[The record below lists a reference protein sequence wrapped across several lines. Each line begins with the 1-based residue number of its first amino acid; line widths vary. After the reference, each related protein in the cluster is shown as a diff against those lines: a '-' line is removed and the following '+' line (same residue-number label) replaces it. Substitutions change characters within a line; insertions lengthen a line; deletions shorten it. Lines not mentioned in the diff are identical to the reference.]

1 MRVLIVYATRGG
13 CAAKAASLLGSYFR
27 DVKICD
33 LEKTRPDPKFYDVV
47 IFGSGIRFGTI
58 YKPLMAWLDTYW
70 DVVRPKLKGLFICN
84 ALMDEA
90 PQILRDNFS
99 LELRNSCVIAESLG
113 GEFDIDSL
121 PASDRVMLKL
131 RKKELVSGQVRE
143 FVPCLQPD
151 RVRAFAQAMLEAM
164 EEEKQRRTG
173 NRKKGKVCRAE

>member
-13 CAAKAASLLGSYFR
+13 TAAKAAALLGSYFR

-33 LEKTRPDPKFYDVV
+33 LEKTKPDPRFYDVV

-58 YKPLMAWLDTYW
+58 YKPLMAWMDMYW
-70 DVVRPKLKGLFICN
+70 DVVRPKVKGVFICN
-84 ALMDEA
+84 ALMNEA

-113 GEFDIDSL
+113 GEFDIETLS
-121 PASDRVMLKL
+121 ASERVMLML
-131 RKKELVSGQVRE
+131 RKKELASGQVRE

-151 RVRAFAQAMLEAM
+151 RIQAFAQAMLEAM
-164 EEEKQRRTG
+164 KEKKLLG
-173 NRKKGKVCRAE
+173 M